1 MTNIFIFLVIVII
14 IVALY
19 KCCNYIEA
27 MRTIR
32 GEKTKYSV
40 TSAKHKLVGY
50 AKNNIKNNIRKPYRN
65 IKTKLQKR
73 LKKIYDE
80 WL

>member
-40 TSAKHKLVGY
+40 TSAKHKVVGY
-50 AKNNIKNNIRKPYRN
+50 AKNNIRKPYRN